1 MIGVALILIILATGY
16 LKAPPDVAYV
26 ISGIRKKPRILVGQA
41 GIRVPF
47 FERVDKLALG
57 AIQIDVKTSS
67 AVPTAEYINVRVG

>member
-1 MIGVALILIILATGY
+1 MEILSKILPFVPIVIGVALILIILATGY

-47 FERVDKLALG
+47 LNELISSLLVQSKLM
-57 AIQIDVKTSS
+57 
-67 AVPTAEYINVRVG
+67 

>member
-1 MIGVALILIILATGY
+1 MEILSKILPFVPIVIGVALILIILATGY

-57 AIQIDVKTSS
+57 ACKDI
-67 AVPTAEYINVRVG
+67 

>member
-1 MIGVALILIILATGY
+1 MEILSKILPFVPIVIGVALILIILATGY

-47 FERVDKLALG
+47 F
-57 AIQIDVKTSS
+57 
-67 AVPTAEYINVRVG
+67 